1 MPRPLSF
8 RRGRLTRILVGLF
21 ILFGGFA
28 ASFVLWFW
36 LFLSPLQ
43 KQYFPTYVAVEMTGT
58 LQTFPVWWIWKTGPK
73 RKPEL
78 ADDADVIPFATA
90 QRGELPVALS
100 PAARSGGWTGLL
112 RAKEMDN
119 PTTERATLQEEFFA
133 GESVAR
139 MMITPLCGAAALFLL
154 YLALRIKFGG
164 QSRHEE
170 RHGRRT
176 KGPEL
181 VSSLVSNLTRG
192 AGGIRLRL
200 ASGVG
205 PFASGFLIPQKLLA
219 SHILLMGDTGS
230 GKSNAIRQILRQVEE
245 RGETA
250 IVYDPAGEFVREFYK
265 PGRGDVIL
273 NPLDARCPFWNL
285 QAELDGRGIED
296 ATAAAMLPD
305 KQYENGFFTDAPRRV
320 LASLLREGG
329 SVGTLLEWMSDP
341 AEIERRLQGTPQAM
355 FIDRKAGDQRAG
367 VLASLNMIADSLAL
381 LPQGAE
387 AEEWFSTAKWKYER
401 TQWVFLTSKPALRE
415 RILPLHSAWLDL
427 LILRM
432 MEPCVNPAK
441 PVWFVLDELASLNK
455 LPQLHTAVTESR
467 KYGNPVVLGFQ
478 GRSQLE
484 KRYGQD
490 AETMLSQPATKIFF
504 KTSEPRAAKW
514 VSETLGEIEVE
525 RLKESRSPELIG
537 SRKNYAMEIATK
549 PLVLASEIAGLEPLH
564 SYIKQENRVVPV
576 RFAFVPKRGLQPEF
590 VERNMTVRESRPSLS
605 VVAPELQSAAIP
617 QQKVSPAPIVEAAP
631 LPGICQVPQIAA
643 AAPGGVPALPLFEA
657 LPPEPTRPEPR
668 KSAFKKKGAT
678 SREWDESQLID

>member
-1 MPRPLSF
+1 MPGPLKF
-8 RRGRLTRILVGLF
+8 RRRWTGIFAGLF
-21 ILFGGFA
+21 ILFFGFSG
-28 ASFVLWFW
+28 SFVLWFW
-36 LFLSPLQ
+36 LVLSPLQ
-43 KQYFPTYVAVEMTGT
+43 KQYFPTYLAVDMTGT
-58 LQTFPVWWIWKTGPK
+58 LRTFPVWWIWKTGPK

-78 ADDADVIPFATA
+78 ADEADVIPSAVT
-90 QRGELPVALS
+90 QRGQLPLSLS
-100 PAARSGGWTGLL
+100 PEARSQGWTGLL
-112 RAKEMDN
+112 RAKQMDST
-119 PTTERATLQEEFFA
+119 TTERTTLEEEFFA

-154 YLALRIKFGG
+154 YLALRMKFGA

-181 VSSLVSNLTRG
+181 VSSLASNLTGG

-250 IVYDPAGEFVREFYK
+250 IVYDPAGEFVQEFHK
-265 PGRGDVIL
+265 PERGDVIL

-285 QAELDGRGIED
+285 AAELDGRGIED
-296 ATAAAMLPD
+296 AIAAAMLPD

-329 SVGTLLEWMSDP
+329 SVHTLLEWMSDP

-381 LPQGAE
+381 LPQGGE
-387 AEEWFSTAKWKYER
+387 VEGWFKTGDWKCER
-401 TQWVFLTSKPALRE
+401 TRWVFLTSKPALRE

-427 LILRM
+427 FILRM

-484 KRYGQD
+484 KRYGHD

-514 VSETLGEIEVE
+514 ISETLGEIEVE
-525 RLKESRSPELIG
+525 RLKESRTAEVIG
-537 SRKNYAMEIATK
+537 SRQSFSMEIATK
-549 PLVLASEIAGLEPLH
+549 PLIMASEIAGLEPLRGFV
-564 SYIKQENRVVPV
+564 KQENKVVPV
-576 RFAFVPKRGLQPEF
+576 KFAYVEKRNLQPAF
-590 VERNMTVRESRPSLS
+590 IERKMTVRKPRPLPS
-605 VVAPELQSAAIP
+605 VVVPELPSAVILPPNAI
-617 QQKVSPAPIVEAAP
+617 QALAIEAAP
-631 LPGICQVPQIAA
+631 LSPAMEVPQVAV
-643 AAPGGVPALPLFEA
+643 AAPIVASHPPLPLFPEA
-657 LPPEPTRPEPR
+657 MPLETTQLDPR
-668 KSAFKKKGAT
+668 KSAFKKREGPA
-678 SREWDESQLID
+678 REWKPVD

>member
-8 RRGRLTRILVGLF
+8 RRGRLTRILAGLF

-28 ASFVLWFW
+28 GSFVLWFW
-36 LFLSPLQ
+36 LVLSPLQ
-43 KQYFPTYVAVEMTGT
+43 KQYFPTYMAVEMAGT
-58 LQTFPVWWIWKTGPK
+58 LRTFPVWWIWKTGPR

-78 ADDADVIPFATA
+78 AGDADVIPSAVT
-90 QRGELPVALS
+90 QPGQLPLSLS
-100 PAARSGGWTGLL
+100 PEARSQGWTGLL
-112 RAKEMDN
+112 RAKQMDS
-119 PTTERATLQEEFFA
+119 PTTERATLEEEFFA

-181 VSSLVSNLTRG
+181 VSYLASNLTRR

-219 SHILLMGDTGS
+219 NHILLMGDTGS

-250 IVYDPAGEFVREFYK
+250 IVYDPAGEFVQEFYK
-265 PGRGDVIL
+265 PERGDVIL

-305 KQYENGFFTDAPRRV
+305 KQYEDGFFTDAPRRV
-320 LASLLREGG
+320 LSSLLREGG
-329 SVGTLLEWMSDP
+329 SVHTLLEWMSDP
-341 AEIERRLQGTPQAM
+341 VEIERRLQGTPQAM

-381 LPQGAE
+381 LPQGRE

-427 LILRM
+427 FILRM

-484 KRYGQD
+484 KRYGHD

-549 PLVLASEIAGLEPLH
+549 PLVMASEIAGLEPLH
-564 SYIKQENRVVPV
+564 GFVKQENKVVPV
-576 RFAFVPKRGLQPEF
+576 TFAYVEKHSLQPAF
-590 VERNMTVRESRPSLS
+590 IERNMTVREPRLLPSA
-605 VVAPELQSAAIP
+605 VVPELPPAVIPPPKAIQAA
-617 QQKVSPAPIVEAAP
+617 VEAAP
-631 LPGICQVPQIAA
+631 Q
-643 AAPGGVPALPLFEA
+643 PAFPLFA
-657 LPPEPTRPEPR
+657 DPACPEPTQPQPR
-668 KSAFKKKGAT
+668 KSAFKKSDGTGRVWKPL
-678 SREWDESQLID
+678 D

>member
-1 MPRPLSF
+1 MPGPLKF
-8 RRGRLTRILVGLF
+8 RRRWTGIFAGLF
-21 ILFGGFA
+21 ILFFGFSG
-28 ASFVLWFW
+28 SFVLWFW
-36 LFLSPLQ
+36 LVLSPLQ
-43 KQYFPTYVAVEMTGT
+43 KQYFPTYLAVNMTGT
-58 LQTFPVWWIWKTGPK
+58 LRTFPVWWIWKTGPK

-78 ADDADVIPFATA
+78 ADEADVIPSAVT
-90 QRGELPVALS
+90 QPGQLPLSLS
-100 PAARSGGWTGLL
+100 PEARSQGWTGLL
-112 RAKEMDN
+112 RAKQMDS
-119 PTTERATLQEEFFA
+119 PTTERTTLQEEFFA

-154 YLALRIKFGG
+154 YLARGIKFGA

-181 VSSLVSNLTRG
+181 VSSLASNLTRR

-200 ASGVG
+200 ASGTG

-245 RGETA
+245 RGETG
-250 IVYDPAGEFVREFYK
+250 IVYDPAGEFVQEFYK
-265 PGRGDVIL
+265 PERGDVIL
-273 NPLDARCPFWNL
+273 NPLDSRCPFWNL

-329 SVGTLLEWMSDP
+329 SVHTLLEWMSDP

-427 LILRM
+427 FILRM

-484 KRYGQD
+484 KRYGHD

-514 VSETLGEIEVE
+514 ISETLGEIEVE

-549 PLVLASEIAGLEPLH
+549 PLIMASEIAGLEPLH
-564 SYIKQENRVVPV
+564 GFVKQENKVVPV
-576 RFAFVPKRGLQPEF
+576 KFAYVERRSLQPAF
-590 VERNMTVRESRPSLS
+590 IERKMTVREHRPLQS
-605 VVAPELQSAAIP
+605 VVLPELPAAVIP
-617 QQKVSPAPIVEAAP
+617 QPKVIKVPTSEATHLPSTHQMPQIEAA
-631 LPGICQVPQIAA
+631 VPNAS
-643 AAPGGVPALPLFEA
+643 LPLFPKAGVFESSQA
-657 LPPEPTRPEPR
+657 EPR
-668 KSAFKKKGAT
+668 KSAFKKQRGT
-678 SREWDESQLID
+678 TREWTPTD

>member
-1 MPRPLSF
+1 
-8 RRGRLTRILVGLF
+8 
-21 ILFGGFA
+21 
-28 ASFVLWFW
+28 
-36 LFLSPLQ
+36 
-43 KQYFPTYVAVEMTGT
+43 MTGT
-58 LQTFPVWWIWKTGPK
+58 LRTFPVWWIWKIAPK

-78 ADDADVIPFATA
+78 ADDADVIPFAVNE
-90 QRGELPVALS
+90 RGELPLALS
-100 PAARSGGWTGLL
+100 PTARSQGWTGLL
-112 RAKEMDN
+112 RAKQMDN

-133 GESVAR
+133 GQSVAR
-139 MMITPLCGAAALFLL
+139 MMITPLCGAAALFLF
-154 YLALRIKFGG
+154 YIVLRMKLGA

-181 VSSLVSNLTRG
+181 VSSLASNLTRRG
-192 AGGIRLRL
+192 GGIRLRL

-250 IVYDPAGEFVREFYK
+250 IVYDPAGEFVQEFYK
-265 PGRGDVIL
+265 PERGDLIL

-329 SVGTLLEWMSDP
+329 SVHTLLEWMSDP

-381 LPQGAE
+381 LPQGGE
-387 AEEWFSTAKWKYER
+387 AEEWFNTAKWKYER

-484 KRYGQD
+484 KRYGHD

-514 VSETLGEIEVE
+514 ISETLGEIEVE
-525 RLKESRSPELIG
+525 RLKESRTPQVIG
-537 SRKNYAMEIATK
+537 SRKNYSMEIATK
-549 PLVLASEIAGLEPLH
+549 PLIMASEIAGLEPLH
-564 SYIKQENRVVPV
+564 GFVKQENKVVPV
-576 RFAFVPKRGLQPEF
+576 NFAYVGKRSLQPAF
-590 VERNMTVRESRPSLS
+590 IERKMTIREPRPLPSI
-605 VVAPELQSAAIP
+605 VVPELSPVVIPPAKAIQVP
-617 QQKVSPAPIVEAAP
+617 TTETAP
-631 LPGICQVPQIAA
+631 LPATHQVPQIAA
-643 AAPGGVPALPLFEA
+643 AVPVVVPDQTLPLFAGNES
-657 LPPEPTRPEPR
+657 PETTQPEPR
-668 KSAFKKKGAT
+668 KSTFKKD
-678 SREWDESQLID
+678 RSQPVRDWKPVD